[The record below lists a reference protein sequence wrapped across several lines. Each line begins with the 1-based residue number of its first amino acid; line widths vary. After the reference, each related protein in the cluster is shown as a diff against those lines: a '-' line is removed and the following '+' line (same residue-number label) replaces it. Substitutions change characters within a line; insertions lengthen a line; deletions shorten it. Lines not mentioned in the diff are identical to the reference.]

1 VLERVANELPDDT
14 MLDPDYIVTG
24 VQASRGVSFTFQ
36 FIFELPWREVM
47 SQISVIIPAYNEAS
61 HIQKCLQTL
70 ANQTLA
76 EFEVVVIDNGSTDD
90 TPDIAKTFMSTL
102 NLKVVSKQRGSISA
116 ARNYGASLSRGAI
129 VAFLDADC
137 EPQPDWLE
145 NGIKESIKDAVWGAH
160 YRIPENSTWVG
171 KIWNKYQATEQEGE
185 VSFLPGGTIF
195 IHRSNFE
202 SLGGFSE
209 SVETSE
215 DVDLCTR
222 ARGQSMSVIAYKN
235 LSVVHDGTP
244 RTLIHFYRQN
254 RWHGRHVA
262 RNFLENLPS
271 TRNIAVVGL
280 SAYTLLMFWIFTLSL
295 FFLFTGSIWLQ
306 VTFLALLCLPP
317 MAMSVSKARSSDAIA
332 LFVLYSVYALARASA
347 LTHINKIRSR

>member
-1 VLERVANELPDDT
+1 
-14 MLDPDYIVTG
+14 
-24 VQASRGVSFTFQ
+24 
-36 FIFELPWREVM
+36 M
-47 SQISVIIPAYNEAS
+47 SQISVIVPAYNEAS
-61 HIQKCLQTL
+61 HLEKCLQAL
-70 ANQTLA
+70 ANQSLS
-76 EFEVVVIDNGSTDD
+76 EFEVVVIDNGSTDH

-102 NLKVVSKQRGSISA
+102 NLKVLSKQRESISA
-116 ARNYGASLSRGAI
+116 ARNYGASLSKGAI

-145 NGIKESIKDAVWGAH
+145 NGIKDSTQNAVWGAH

-195 IHRSNFE
+195 IHRSDFE

-209 SVETSE
+209 VVETSE

-222 ARGQSMSVIAYKN
+222 ARDQRMSVLAYKN

-244 RTLIHFYRQN
+244 RTLVHFYRQN

-271 TRNIAVVGL
+271 TKNIAVVAL
-280 SAYTLLMFWIFTLSL
+280 SAYTLLMFWIFILSL
-295 FFLFTGSIWLQ
+295 FLLFTGNLWLQ
-306 VTFLALLCLPP
+306 VSALILLFLPPLAL
-317 MAMSVSKARSSDAIA
+317 SVSKARASMSDTTA
-332 LFVLYSVYALARASA
+332 LFVLYSVYALARAAA
-347 LTHINKIRSR
+347 LTNIKKDRSR